1 MRRLAL
7 LPALLFTGLLLTGC
21 RAERPQP
28 PALLLISLD
37 GFRYDYLERYDAP
50 TLRRLAREGVHA
62 ADGMQVAFP
71 TKTFPNHYT
80 TVTGLYPEHHGI
92 VANNMYDP
100 AMDAWFSLSNREA
113 VEDAR
118 WWGGEPLWVTAEK
131 QGLRSATYFWP
142 GSEAA
147 IRGVRPTYWKRYD
160 SRVPGP
166 ERVDTVLAWL
176 DLPAGRRPAFIT
188 LYFSDVDGA
197 GHRYGPD
204 APETAEAVA
213 RVDGYLARLVAGLE
227 ARDLYDRV
235 NLIVLSDHGMTATG
249 PERVIAL
256 DDYID
261 PDDLTIVDRD
271 PVLMARPKAG
281 RFEAVYAAL
290 KDAHPH
296 LHVYRREET
305 PARWHFRAHPRI
317 PDLIAVAD
325 EGWRIVTERARAE
338 ADPDRL
344 RGGSHGYDNALP
356 SMHALFVAHGPAF
369 RQGLTVAPFENVH
382 LYALMAHVLGLRPAP
397 NDGTL
402 DAVRHLLRDTG

>member
-1 MRRLAL
+1 MTQTHRRVLAL
-7 LPALLFTGLLLTGC
+7 VFVVSNLLLTGC
-21 RAERPQP
+21 RAEP
-28 PALLLISLD
+28 PALILVSID
-37 GFRYDYLERYDAP
+37 GFRYDYLERYEAP

-62 ADGMQVAFP
+62 AEGMQVAFP

-92 VANNMYDP
+92 IANNMYDP
-100 AMDAWFSLSNREA
+100 AMDAWFSLRNREA

-147 IRGVRPTYWKRYD
+147 IEGVRPSYWKRYD
-160 SRVPGP
+160 GRIPGA

-176 DLPAGRRPAFIT
+176 DLPADRRPAFIT
-188 LYFSDVDGA
+188 LYFSEVDDA

-204 APETAEAVA
+204 APETAAAVA
-213 RVDGYLARLVAGLE
+213 RVDGYLARLVDGLA
-227 ARDLYDRV
+227 ARGLANHV
-235 NLIVLSDHGMTATG
+235 NLIVLSDHGMAPTA
-249 PERVIAL
+249 PDRFIAL
-256 DDYID
+256 DDYVD
-261 PDDLTIVDRD
+261 LDDLTIIDRD

-281 RFEAVYAAL
+281 RLDAVYAAL
-290 KDAHPH
+290 RDAHPH
-296 LHVYRREET
+296 LQVYRREET
-305 PARWHFRAHPRI
+305 PARWHFRTHPRI

-325 EGWRIVTERARAE
+325 EGWRIVTERAWAE
-338 ADPDRL
+338 ANPDRL
-344 RGGSHGYDNALP
+344 AGGNHGYDNALI
-356 SMHALFVAHGPAF
+356 SMRALFVAHGPAF

-382 LYALMAHVLGLRPAP
+382 LYALMAHVLGLEPAP

-402 DAVRHLLRDTG
+402 EAVRHLLRDHP